1 MSSPARFPSPL
12 RGGGFILTLGIAVLF
27 LAAQVPAFADWPTY
41 HKDAARTGLDP
52 TAPALMNSVNQVWA
66 HTGLDADVYA
76 EPLVYGT
83 MVMVAT
89 EANTVY
95 ALDAATGNQL
105 WSKNYGIAV
114 PNSQFPCGNIDPA
127 GVTGTPVID
136 TTSGTMYFA
145 AMVWDGT
152 TSASIHYKLEAINL
166 NAGGTELWNRTITPT
181 DPTYTFDPL
190 IEGQR
195 AALSLASGNVYIPF
209 GGRAGDCG
217 HGSTDYRGW
226 MVGAPVT
233 GSGTLLSFP
242 LPTGIGSG
250 AGGFWAT
257 SGNALDA
264 ANNLYVTSGNTR
276 STTTFDYGESVLKLS
291 PTLALT
297 DYFAPSDWASLN
309 GSDTDLGS
317 VGPTLLGNN
326 LLFQV
331 GKAGVGYL
339 LDTNSLGS
347 TDHQTPR
354 FSAQIC
360 NAATDAAF
368 GGVAY
373 SAPYLYVPCY
383 DHLEALTVN
392 TGATPS
398 FTKVWSGPSQSNGP
412 PIIAGGLVWTI
423 DWNHSRLF
431 GLFATTGEV
440 RLSVALPLTPMHFAT
455 PSSGDGLVFVPDG
468 SEILAYGSACG
479 AASTRQYSLPSS
491 DGVTWTSMD
500 TANLQQTLTPSAS
513 QWALLE
519 ANADLWTAR
528 AGFNQDIGI
537 FVSTNGGTDTLV
549 GWKES
554 GGNGGTF
561 SPNAAFLQVPY
572 AVVSGSTYVVKLKW
586 KTNRDARPTGATIY
600 AGAGSAG
607 PYSHTSLSARL
618 IPNANLSTTAIFTQ
632 PVLVGNDGASW
643 APLGTGGTPVTFT
656 LTPTAASTAIVG
668 ANADLWTASAGYNQD
683 LGIFVSVNNGADALV
698 AWKESGGFAG
708 TFSPNAAFV
717 HTVYSMAASSTY
729 AFKLKW
735 KTNKRDPGGI
745 YAGAGAGP
753 QYSPTRL
760 TAEVLPAGVNPQSAA
775 ITTQQTL
782 TSSDGVNWAPVSA
795 ALDQTI
801 APTAQSVVM
810 LSGNADMFTGTAGY
824 NQDLGIFV
832 SIAGAPDE
840 LVAWK
845 ESGGYN
851 GTFSPNAAY
860 VQSPFV
866 MSAGTSYRFSLMWKT
881 NRNANGVTIY
891 MGAGA
896 GPAYSPTR
904 LTADIVS
911 C

>member
-1 MSSPARFPSPL
+1 MSSPVKFLSPSGGG
-12 RGGGFILTLGIAVLF
+12 RGGGFFAALGIAVLF

-41 HKDAARTGLDP
+41 HKDGARTGYDS
-52 TAPALMNSVNQVWA
+52 TAPALSNSVNQQWA
-66 HTGLDADVYA
+66 RTGLDADVYA

-83 MVMVAT
+83 MVLVAT
-89 EANTVY
+89 EANTIY
-95 ALDAATGNQL
+95 ALDAATGNVL
-105 WSKNYGIAV
+105 WSKNYGISV
-114 PNSQFPCGNIDPA
+114 PNAQLPCGNIDPV
-127 GVTGTPVID
+127 GITGTPVID
-136 TTSGTMYFA
+136 SAAGRMYFIGL
-145 AMVWDGT
+145 MWDGT
-152 TSASIHYKLEAINL
+152 TPSTIHYQLEAINL
-166 NAGGTELWNRTITPT
+166 NATGTELWNRTIAPT
-181 DPTYTFDPL
+181 DPTYTFDVL
-190 IEGQR
+190 AQGQR
-195 AALSLASGNVYIPF
+195 SALSLASGNVYIPF

-217 HGSTDYRGW
+217 NYRGW
-226 MVGAPVT
+226 MVGAPVSGT
-233 GSGTLLSFP
+233 GTLLSFP
-242 LPTGIGSG
+242 LPTGLSSG

-264 ANNLYVTSGNTR
+264 SNNLYVTSGNTR

-291 PTLALT
+291 PTLTLT
-297 DYFAPSDWASLN
+297 DYFAPANWSALN
-309 GSDTDLGS
+309 ASDTDLGS

-331 GKAGVGYL
+331 GKEGVGYL
-339 LDTNSLGS
+339 LDITNLGGVNH
-347 TDHQTPR
+347 DTPR
-354 FSAQIC
+354 FSAQVC
-360 NAATDAAF
+360 NATFDAAF

-373 SAPYLYVPCY
+373 SAPYLYVPCS

-398 FTKVWSGPSQSNGP
+398 FTKVWSGPAGSIGP
-412 PIIAGGLVWTI
+412 PIVAGGLVWTMG
-423 DWNHSRLF
+423 WNNSRLF

-440 RLSVALPLTPMHFAT
+440 RLSVALPLAPMHFST
-455 PSSGDGLVFVPDG
+455 PASGDGLVFVPDG

-500 TANLQQTLTPSAS
+500 TANLQQTLAPSAS

-537 FVSTNGGTDTLV
+537 FVSTNGGADTLV

-561 SPNAAFLQVPY
+561 SPNAAFLQVPF

-600 AGAGSAG
+600 AGAGGAG

-618 IPNANLSTTAIFTQ
+618 IPTASLQTSAIFTQ
-632 PVLVGNDGASW
+632 PVLAGNDGATW
-643 APLGTGGTPVTFT
+643 APLGTGGTPVTVT
-656 LTPTAASTAIVG
+656 LTPTAASTAILG

-683 LGIFVSVNNGADALV
+683 LGIFVSVNNGADSLV

-717 HTVYSMAASSTY
+717 HTVYAMAAGSTY

-735 KTNKRDPGGI
+735 KTNRPDAGGI
-745 YAGAGAGP
+745 YSGAGSGSP
-753 QYSPTRL
+753 YSQTRL
-760 TAEVLPAGVNPQSAA
+760 TAETLPAGVNPRSTPIA
-775 ITTQQTL
+775 TQQTL
-782 TSSDGVNWAPVSA
+782 ISSDGATWAPVSA

-810 LSGNADMFTGTAGY
+810 LSGNADMFTATAGY

-832 SIAGAPDE
+832 SIGGAPDE

-866 MSAGTSYRFSLMWKT
+866 MSAGTSYRFSLKWKT
-881 NRNANGVTIY
+881 NRNAPGVTIY

-896 GPAYSPTR
+896 GPPYSPTR

>member
-1 MSSPARFPSPL
+1 MRQHVATRFS
-12 RGGGFILTLGIAVLF
+12 LGLGMAILF

-41 HKDAARTGLDP
+41 HKDAARTGLDS
-52 TAPALMNSVNQVWA
+52 TAPALMNSVNQQWA
-66 HTGLDADVYA
+66 HTGLDQDVYA
-76 EPLVYGT
+76 EPLIYGT
-83 MVMVAT
+83 MVLVAT
-89 EANTVY
+89 EGNTVY
-95 ALDAATGNQL
+95 ALDAATGNLL
-105 WSKNYGIAV
+105 WSKNYGISV
-114 PNSQFPCGNIDPA
+114 PSNKFPCGNINPV

-136 TTSGTMYFA
+136 TVSGTMYFT

-152 TSASIHYKLEAINL
+152 TNASIHYKLEAINL
-166 NAGGTELWNRTITPT
+166 NATGTELWNRTIAPT

-195 AALSLASGNVYIPF
+195 SALSLASGNVYIPF

-217 HGSTDYRGW
+217 NPTTGVDYRGW
-226 MVGAPVT
+226 VVGSAVSGT
-233 GSGTLLSFP
+233 GSLLSFP
-242 LPTGIGSG
+242 LPTGAGDG

-264 ANNLYVTSGNTR
+264 SNNLYITSGNTR
-276 STTTFDYGESVLKLS
+276 GTGSFDYGNTVLKLS
-291 PTLALT
+291 PTLT
-297 DYFAPSDWASLN
+297 IGDYFAPSNWAALN
-309 GSDTDLGS
+309 SSDQDLGS

-331 GKAGVGYL
+331 GKKGVGYL
-339 LDTNSLGS
+339 LDITNLGG
-347 TDHQTPR
+347 TNHMTAR
-354 FSAQIC
+354 FSAQVC
-360 NAATDAAF
+360 NGTNDAAF

-373 SAPYLYVPCY
+373 SAPYLYVPCN
-383 DHLEALTVN
+383 DHLETLVVN

-398 FTKVWSGPSQSNGP
+398 FTKTGGWSGPAGSIGP
-412 PIIAGGLVWTI
+412 PIVAGGLVWTI
-423 DWNHSRLF
+423 GWNNSRLF
-431 GLFATTGEV
+431 GLFASTGEV
-440 RLSVALPLTPMHFAT
+440 RLSVALPQTPMHFST
-455 PSSGDGLVFVPDG
+455 PSSGDGMIFVPDG
-468 SEILAYGSACG
+468 TQILAYGSACG
-479 AASTRQYSLPSS
+479 AASTRQYNLPSS

-500 TANLQQTLTPSAS
+500 AANLQQTLAPSAS

-537 FVSTNGGTDTLV
+537 FVSTNGGADTLV

-561 SPNAAFLQVPY
+561 SPNAAFLQVPF
-572 AVVSGSTYVVKLKW
+572 AVISGSTYVVKLKW

-600 AGAGSAG
+600 AGAGGAG

-618 IPNANLSTTAIFTQ
+618 IPTASLFTSSITTQ
-632 PVLVGNDGASW
+632 PALVGNDGATW
-643 APLGTGGTPVTFT
+643 ITLGTGMPIT
-656 LTPTAASTAIVG
+656 LAPSATSTAILG

-683 LGIFVSVNNGADALV
+683 LGIFVSVNSGADSLV
-698 AWKESGGFAG
+698 AWKESGGSAG
-708 TFSPNAAFV
+708 TFSPNAAFI
-717 HTVYSMAASSTY
+717 HTVYSMSGGSTY
-729 AFKLKW
+729 VFTLRW
-735 KTNKRDPGGI
+735 KTNKLDPGGI

-760 TAEVLPAGVNPQSAA
+760 TAEVLPAGVNPQSAQ
-775 ITTQQTL
+775 ITTQPSL
-782 TSSDGVNWAPVSA
+782 TGSNGVNWASVSA

-801 APTAQSVVM
+801 APTAQSVVL
-810 LSGNADMFTGTAGY
+810 LSGNADLFTATAGY

-832 SIAGAPDE
+832 SIAGAADQ

-845 ESGGYN
+845 ESGGFN

-860 VQSPFV
+860 VQSAFV
-866 MSAGTSYRFSLMWKT
+866 MSAGTSYRFSLKWKT
-881 NRNANGVTIY
+881 NRSAPGVTIY

-896 GPAYSPTR
+896 GPTYSPTR

>member
-1 MSSPARFPSPL
+1 M
-12 RGGGFILTLGIAVLF
+12 VL
-27 LAAQVPAFADWPTY
+27 
-41 HKDAARTGLDP
+41 
-52 TAPALMNSVNQVWA
+52 
-66 HTGLDADVYA
+66 
-76 EPLVYGT
+76 
-83 MVMVAT
+83 VAT
-89 EANTVY
+89 EANTIY
-95 ALDAATGNQL
+95 ALDAATGNVL
-105 WSKNYGIAV
+105 WSKNYGISV
-114 PNSQFPCGNIDPA
+114 PNAQLPCGNIDPV
-127 GVTGTPVID
+127 GITGTPVID
-136 TTSGTMYFA
+136 TALGRMYFIGL
-145 AMVWDGT
+145 MWDGT
-152 TSASIHYKLEAINL
+152 TPSTIHYQLEAINL
-166 NAGGTELWNRTITPT
+166 NASGTELWNRTIAPT
-181 DPTYTFDPL
+181 DPTYTFDVFAQ
-190 IEGQR
+190 GQR
-195 AALSLASGNVYIPF
+195 SALSLASGNIYIPF

-217 HGSTDYRGW
+217 NPTTGVDYRGW
-226 MVGAPVT
+226 VVGVPVSGT
-233 GSGTLLSFP
+233 GTLLSFP
-242 LPTGIGSG
+242 LPTGAGDG
-250 AGGFWAT
+250 AGGFWAS
-257 SGNALDA
+257 SGGAMDA
-264 ANNLYVTSGNTR
+264 SNNLYVTSGNTR
-276 STTTFDYGESVLKLS
+276 GTSTFDYGESVLKLS

-297 DYFAPSDWASLN
+297 DYFAPSNWAALN
-309 GSDTDLGS
+309 ASDTDLGS

-331 GKAGVGYL
+331 GKEGVGYL
-339 LDTNSLGS
+339 LDITSLGG
-347 TDHQTPR
+347 TNHNTPR
-354 FSAQIC
+354 FSAQVC
-360 NAATDAAF
+360 NATTDAAF

-373 SAPYLYVPCY
+373 FAPYLYVPCS
-383 DHLEALTVN
+383 DHLEALLVN

-398 FTKVWSGPSQSNGP
+398 FSKAWSGPAGSIGP
-412 PIIAGGLVWTI
+412 PIVAGGLVWTMG
-423 DWNHSRLF
+423 WNNSRLF
-431 GLFATTGEV
+431 GLFASTGEV
-440 RLSVALPLTPMHFAT
+440 RLSVALPQAPMHFST
-455 PSSGDGLVFVPDG
+455 PSSGDGLIFVPDG
-468 SEILAYGSACG
+468 SEILAYGTACG

-500 TANLQQTLTPSAS
+500 TTNLQQTLTPSAS

-537 FVSTNGGTDTLV
+537 FVSTNGGADTLV

-561 SPNAAFLQVPY
+561 SPNAAFLQVPF
-572 AVVSGSTYVVKLKW
+572 AVTSGSIYVVKLKW

-600 AGAGSAG
+600 AGAGGAG

-618 IPNANLSTTAIFTQ
+618 VPTASLSTSVITTQ
-632 PVLVGNDGASW
+632 PALVRNDGATW
-643 APLGTGGTPVTFT
+643 ITLGTGMPIT
-656 LTPTAASTAIVG
+656 LAPSATSTAILG

-683 LGIFVSVNNGADALV
+683 LGIFVNVNAGPDSLV
-698 AWKESGGFAG
+698 AWKESGGSAG

-717 HTVYSMAASSTY
+717 HTVYSMSGGSTY
-729 AFKLKW
+729 VFTLRW
-735 KTNKRDPGGI
+735 KTNKPDPGGI

-775 ITTQQTL
+775 IATQQTL
-782 TSSDGVNWAPVSA
+782 TSSDGANWAPVSA

-801 APTAQSVVM
+801 APVAQSIVV
-810 LSGNADMFTGTAGY
+810 LSGNADMFTATAGY

-832 SIAGAPDE
+832 SIGGAPDE
-840 LVAWK
+840 PVVWK

-881 NRNANGVTIY
+881 NRNAPGVTIY

-896 GPAYSPTR
+896 GPTYSPTR

>member
-1 MSSPARFPSPL
+1 LSKPKFSLA
-12 RGGGFILTLGIAVLF
+12 LGIAVLF

-52 TAPALMNSVNQVWA
+52 TAPALMNSVNQQWA

-83 MVMVAT
+83 MVLVAT
-89 EANTVY
+89 EGNTIY

-105 WSKNYGIAV
+105 WTKNFGIAV

-136 TTSGTMYFA
+136 TTSGTMYFV

-152 TSASIHYKLEAINL
+152 TSVSIHYKLEAINL
-166 NAGGTELWNRTITPT
+166 NASGTELWNRTIAPT

-195 AALSLASGNVYIPF
+195 AALSLAGGNVYIPF

-217 HGSTDYRGW
+217 NGSTDYRGW

-233 GSGTLLSFP
+233 GTGTLLSFP

-250 AGGFWAT
+250 AGGFWAP

-309 GSDTDLGS
+309 GSDADLGS

-339 LDTNSLGS
+339 LDTTNLGS

-360 NAATDAAF
+360 NATADAAF

-373 SAPYLYVPCY
+373 SAPYLYVPCS

-398 FTKVWSGPSQSNGP
+398 FTKAWSGPAGSIGP
-412 PIIAGGLVWTI
+412 PIIAGGLVWTMG
-423 DWNHSRLF
+423 WNTNRLY

-440 RLSVALPLTPMHFAT
+440 RLSAALPLTPMHFAT

-468 SEILAYGSACG
+468 SEILAYGRACG

-500 TANLQQTLTPSAS
+500 VNLQQTLAPSAS

-537 FVSTNGGTDTLV
+537 FVSTNGGADTLV

-561 SPNAAFLQVPY
+561 SPNAAFLQVPF
-572 AVVSGSTYVVKLKW
+572 AVTGGSTYVVKLKW
-586 KTNRDARPTGATIY
+586 KTNRDARPAGATIY
-600 AGAGSAG
+600 AGAGGAG
-607 PYSHTSLSARL
+607 PYSPTSLSARL
-618 IPNANLSTTAIFTQ
+618 IPTANLSTSVITTQ
-632 PVLVGNDGASW
+632 PTLVRNDGATW
-643 APLGTGGTPVTFT
+643 ITLGTGLPVT
-656 LTPTAASTAIVG
+656 LTPSASSTAILG

-683 LGIFVSVNNGADALV
+683 LGIFVSVNSGPDSLV

-717 HTVYSMAASSTY
+717 HTVYSMSGGSTY
-729 AFKLKW
+729 VFTLRW
-735 KTNKRDPGGI
+735 KTNRTDPGGI

-775 ITTQQTL
+775 IATQQTL
-782 TSSDGVNWAPVSA
+782 TSSDGASWAPVSA

-810 LSGNADMFTGTAGY
+810 LSGNADMFTATAGY

-832 SIAGAPDE
+832 SIGGAPDE

-881 NRNANGVTIY
+881 NRNAPGVTIY

-896 GPAYSPTR
+896 GPTYSPSR